1 MLFIIII
8 ENGVKMIDQER
19 NQFIIQT
26 YKNDPESVYNTWF
39 INNEAR
45 LKAFGAIRRGVEQ
58 VIKDIKEGVFPND
71 FKDSSLEVVLT
82 AITEQK
88 QVFEGAAHPF
98 YWKPKLRIPDIYE
111 NDANKT
117 FFGQFLE
124 SCLKSKEEQII
135 KEIIK
140 LSHQNIKGLGPA
152 VANILYFIH
161 PTIIPPF
168 NTAIV
173 KGFNLLFKD
182 KKKLGSWDDYLEM
195 RDTIIQVNDQFKN
208 LLSKDLGAIS
218 GLLFDVGVGRIVVD
232 ENVQIVREEEE
243 KKREKL
249 IQKRHQDVQIEIEEE
264 HTHTKIQYLLMKIGK
279 SLSYDVLV
287 ASNDR
292 AKSYNNESFSFISLP
307 ELPEIE
313 VRDEIKKTIA
323 LIDVIWFEKGT
334 NKFVSAYEVEKS
346 TSIYS
351 GVLRLTDLALTLPNS
366 EKVSLYLV
374 APDQREKEIIAQLKR
389 PAFIKQNDIKIA
401 YILFSE
407 LCLHCDSICKLG
419 EDHTIMDKV
428 AKCVK

>member
-1 MLFIIII
+1 
-8 ENGVKMIDQER
+8 MIDQER
-19 NQFIIQT
+19 TQFIIQT
-26 YKNDPESVYNTWF
+26 YKNDRESVYNTWF

-58 VIKDIKEGVFPND
+58 VIKDIKDSVFPND
-71 FKDSSLEVVLT
+71 FKGSSLEVVLT

-111 NDANKT
+111 NDANKI

-124 SCLKSKEEQII
+124 SCLKAREEEII

-173 KGFNLLFKD
+173 KGFNLLFKEN
-182 KKKLGSWDDYLEM
+182 KKLGSWDDYLEM
-195 RDTIIQVNDQFKN
+195 RETILQVNDQFKN
-208 LLSKDLGAIS
+208 LLSKDLGAIT
-218 GLLFDVGVGRIVVD
+218 GLLFEIGMERIVVD
-232 ENVQIVREEEE
+232 VGHIDEE
-243 KKREKL
+243 KDDIKRKKL
-249 IQKRHQDVQIEIEEE
+249 MQDRHKRVLNEIEEE

-279 SLSYDVLV
+279 SLGYDVLV

-292 AKSYNNESFSFISLP
+292 AKSYNNESFSFISLS

-313 VRDEIKKTIA
+313 VGDEVKKTIA
-323 LIDVIWFEKGT
+323 LIDVIWFEIGT

-351 GVLRLTDLALTLPNS
+351 GILRLSDLALTLPKS

-374 APDQREKEIIAQLKR
+374 APDQREKDIITQLKR

-407 LCLHCDSICKLG
+407 LCIHCDSICKLG

-428 AKCVK
+428 AKYIK

>member
-1 MLFIIII
+1 
-8 ENGVKMIDQER
+8 MIDQER

-124 SCLKSKEEQII
+124 SCLKAKEEQII

-195 RDTIIQVNDQFKN
+195 RDMIIQVNDQFKN

-232 ENVQIVREEEE
+232 ENVQIVIEKEE

-279 SLSYDVLV
+279 SLGCDVLV

-313 VRDEIKKTIA
+313 VRDEVKKTIA

-351 GVLRLTDLALTLPNS
+351 GILRLTDLALTLPDS

-389 PAFIKQNDIKIA
+389 PSLIKQDGLKIA

-407 LCLHCDSICKLG
+407 LCTHCESICKLG

-428 AKCVK
+428 AKGIK

>member
-1 MLFIIII
+1 MDDL
-8 ENGVKMIDQER
+8 EMTKT
-19 NQFIIQT
+19 IIQS

-39 INNEAR
+39 INNETR

-58 VIKDIKEGVFPND
+58 VIKDIKIGVFPND
-71 FKDSSLEVVLT
+71 FKGSSLEVVLT

-111 NDANKT
+111 NDINKT

-124 SCLKSKEEQII
+124 SCLKAREEQII
-135 KEIIK
+135 KEITK
-140 LSHQNIKGLGPA
+140 LSYQNIKGLGPS

-173 KGFNLLFKD
+173 KGFNILFKD
-182 KKKLGSWDDYLEM
+182 QKKLGSWDDYLEM
-195 RDTIIQVNDQFKN
+195 RNMILQTNEQFKN
-208 LLSKDLGAIS
+208 LLSNDLGAIS
-218 GLLFDVGVGRIVVD
+218 GLLFDIGMGRIVVD
-232 ENVQIVREEEE
+232 ENIQIVIEKEEQ
-243 KKREKL
+243 KREKL
-249 IQKRHQDVQIEIEEE
+249 LQKRHQEVQIEVEEE
-264 HTHTKIQYLLMKIGK
+264 HTHTKIQYFLIKIGN
-279 SLSYDVLV
+279 SLGYDVVV

-292 AKSYNNESFSFISLP
+292 AKSYNNVSFSFISLP

-313 VRDEIKKTIA
+313 VGDEVKKTIA

-351 GVLRLTDLALTLPNS
+351 GILRLSDLALILS
-366 EKVSLYLV
+366 KSAKVSLYLV
-374 APDQREKEIIAQLKR
+374 APEQREKDIIAQLKR
-389 PAFIKQNDIKIA
+389 PAFIKQSDIKIS

-407 LCLHCDSICKLG
+407 LCTHCDSICKLG

-428 AKCVK
+428 AKCVI

>member
-1 MLFIIII
+1 MT
-8 ENGVKMIDQER
+8 DPER
-19 NQFIIQT
+19 TQSIIQT

-58 VIKDIKEGVFPND
+58 VIKDIKEDVFLND
-71 FKDSSLEVVLT
+71 FKGSSLEVVLN

-111 NDANKT
+111 NGANKI

-124 SCLKSKEEQII
+124 SCLKTNEEQII

-140 LSHQNIKGLGPA
+140 LSHQNIKGLGPS

-173 KGFNLLFKD
+173 KGYNLLFKD
-182 KKKLGSWDDYLEM
+182 KKNLGSWDDYLEM
-195 RDTIIQVNDQFKN
+195 RDTILRVNDQFKN
-208 LLSKDLGAIS
+208 LLSKDLGAIT
-218 GLLFDVGVGRIVVD
+218 GLLFDIGIGKIVIE
-232 ENVQIVREEEE
+232 ENVQVILEKEE

-249 IQKRHQDVQIEIEEE
+249 IQKRHQDVQIEVEEE

-279 SLSYDVLV
+279 SLGYDVVV
-287 ASNDR
+287 ASNDS

-313 VRDEIKKTIA
+313 VGNEVKKTIA

-351 GVLRLTDLALTLPNS
+351 GILRLTDLALTLSKS
-366 EKVSLYLV
+366 EKISLYLV

-389 PAFIKQNDIKIA
+389 PALMTQNGIKIA

-407 LCLHCDSICKLG
+407 LCTNCDFICKLG
-419 EDHTIMDKV
+419 DNHTIMDKV
-428 AKCVK
+428 AKSLKY

>member
-1 MLFIIII
+1 
-8 ENGVKMIDQER
+8 MIDQER

-45 LKAFGAIRRGVEQ
+45 LKAFGAIRRGAEQ

-124 SCLKSKEEQII
+124 SCLKAKEEQII

-232 ENVQIVREEEE
+232 ENVQIVIEKEE

-351 GVLRLTDLALTLPNS
+351 GILRLSDLALTLSKS

-374 APDQREKEIIAQLKR
+374 APEQREKDIIAQLKR

-407 LCLHCDSICKLG
+407 LCLHYDSICKLG

-428 AKCVK
+428 AKCVKKKY

>member
-1 MLFIIII
+1 MF
-8 ENGVKMIDQER
+8 DQAKI
-19 NQFIIQT
+19 QSIIQT
-26 YKNDPESVYNTWF
+26 YKEDPESVYNTWF

-58 VIKDIKEGVFPND
+58 VIKDIKENAFPTD
-71 FKDSSLEVVLT
+71 FKGSSLEVVLT

-111 NDANKT
+111 NNANKSI
-117 FFGQFLE
+117 FGQFLE
-124 SCLKSKEEQII
+124 LCLKANREEQII

-140 LSHQNIKGLGPA
+140 LKSQNIKGLGPS

-168 NTAIV
+168 NTAMV
-173 KGFNLLFKD
+173 NGFNLLFKE

-195 RDTIIQVNDQFKN
+195 RDTILKVNDQFKN
-208 LLSKDLGAIS
+208 VLSKDLGAIS
-218 GLLFDVGVGRIVVD
+218 GLLFDIGVGKIVVD
-232 ENVQIVREEEE
+232 ENLQIVLEKED
-243 KKREKL
+243 KKRKNL
-249 IQKRHQDVQIEIEEE
+249 LQKRHQEVQAEIEEE
-264 HTHTKIQYLLMKIGK
+264 NTHTKIQYLLMKIGK
-279 SLSYDVLV
+279 SLCYDVMA

-292 AKSYNNESFSFISLP
+292 LKSYNNENFSFISLP

-313 VRDEIKKTIA
+313 VGDDIKKTIA

-334 NKFVSAYEVEKS
+334 NKLVSAYEVEKS

-351 GVLRLTDLALTLPNS
+351 GILRLTDLALTLPNP
-366 EKVSLYLV
+366 EKISLYLV
-374 APDQREKEIIAQLKR
+374 APDEREREIIAQLKR
-389 PAFIKQNDIKIA
+389 PSLVAKEGIKIS

-407 LCLHCDSICKLG
+407 LCAHCDSICKFG
-419 EDHTIMDKV
+419 EDYTIMGKI
-428 AKCVK
+428 ARCQG

>member
-1 MLFIIII
+1 M
-8 ENGVKMIDQER
+8 NDRER
-19 NQFIIQT
+19 TKTIIQS

-39 INNEAR
+39 INNETR

-58 VIKDIKEGVFPND
+58 VIKDIKDGVFPND
-71 FKDSSLEVVLT
+71 FKGSSLEVVLT

-111 NDANKT
+111 NDVNKT
-117 FFGQFLE
+117 YFGQFLE
-124 SCLKSKEEQII
+124 SCLKAKEEQII
-135 KEIIK
+135 KEITK
-140 LSHQNIKGLGPA
+140 LSNQNIKGLGPSA
-152 VANILYFIH
+152 ANILYFIH

-182 KKKLGSWDDYLEM
+182 QKKLGSWGDYLEM
-195 RDTIIQVNDQFKN
+195 RDTILQTNEQFKN
-208 LLSKDLGAIS
+208 LLSNDLGAIS
-218 GLLFDVGVGRIVVD
+218 GLLFDIGMGRIVVD
-232 ENVQIVREEEE
+232 ENIQIVIEKEEQ
-243 KKREKL
+243 KRKKL
-249 IQKRHQDVQIEIEEE
+249 IQKRHQDVQIEVEEE
-264 HTHTKIQYLLMKIGK
+264 HTHTKIQYFLIKIGN
-279 SLSYDVLV
+279 SLGYDVVV

-292 AKSYNNESFSFISLP
+292 AKSYNNVSFSFISLP

-313 VRDEIKKTIA
+313 VGDEVKKTIA

-351 GVLRLTDLALTLPNS
+351 GILRLTDLALTLSKS

-389 PAFIKQNDIKIA
+389 PALMTQNDIKIA

-407 LCLHCDSICKLG
+407 LCAHCDSICKLG
-419 EDHTIMDKV
+419 ENNTIMDKV